1 MPPERWAG
9 MGRAVNNI
17 TAAIIANASLALLAS
32 GVGMITI
39 IIALLLFVA
48 VSIVAVAY
56 TSQRKTIVEESIVS
70 AVNDLKPKD
79 KLQEV
84 SEAFSFTPRE
94 TEVYNYLV
102 NTENSIQVIADNL
115 NISRR
120 TLERHISAIYEKTG
134 VKSRVGLI
142 RIYNDK

>member
-56 TSQRKTIVEESIVS
+56 TSQRTTIVEESIVS

>member
-1 MPPERWAG
+1 

-56 TSQRKTIVEESIVS
+56 TSQRTTIVEESIVS

>member
-70 AVNDLKPKD
+70 AVNDL
-79 KLQEV
+79 
-84 SEAFSFTPRE
+84 
-94 TEVYNYLV
+94 
-102 NTENSIQVIADNL
+102 
-115 NISRR
+115 
-120 TLERHISAIYEKTG
+120 
-134 VKSRVGLI
+134 
-142 RIYNDK
+142 